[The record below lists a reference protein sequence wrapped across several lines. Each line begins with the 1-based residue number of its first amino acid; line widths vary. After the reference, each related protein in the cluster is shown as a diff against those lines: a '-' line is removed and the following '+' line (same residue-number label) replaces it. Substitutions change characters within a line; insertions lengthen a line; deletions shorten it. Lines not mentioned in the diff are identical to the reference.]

1 VAQVVHMAIVMVP
14 YDINKGYICV
24 IDLAPQLDWMF
35 IFMYSC
41 FVVSN
46 LFYIQ
51 TKYFTKARIG

>member
-1 VAQVVHMAIVMVP
+1 MAQIVHVAIVLASH
-14 YDINKGYICV
+14 DINSGYICV

-35 IFMYSC
+35 TFMYLC

-51 TKYFTKARIG
+51 TKYFTKVRIG